1 VKLAKVG
8 SRMAEL
14 LPLEHLALRS
24 LSEVGVPAS
33 ASRLLMSGD
42 CVFLEVKRFDR
53 VGRNG
58 RIGML
63 SAGAVDDEFFG
74 RRDSW
79 PEFAARCEQAKLL
92 SSEHARRV
100 DTLAA
105 FSELIGNGD
114 RHFEN
119 ISLLIDE
126 AGEYSGIAPA
136 YDVLPMRYASLG
148 GGVDPDLLPI
158 APRVG
163 TIGAKPAVWGLAWR
177 AAERFWLAVQTEQM
191 AVPISQAMKE
201 VAAENLAVALAF
213 VEPLLPQGVVRLE
226 SCCVQGWLGVAVG
239 AALRDPC
246 INDGL
251 PRSFLESRRRNA
263 AHAPDGPC
271 GFARPEPALGPRGHV
286 PLEASTWQPARLDG

>member
-136 YDVLPMRYASLG
+136 YDVLPMRYATLG

-177 AAERFWLAVQTEQM
+177 AAQRFWLAVQAEQLVADFQGDEGVGGGESGSGSGVCG
-191 AVPISQAMKE
+191 AV
-201 VAAENLAVALAF
+201 VATV
-213 VEPLLPQGVVRLE
+213 G
-226 SCCVQGWLGVAVG
+226 G
-239 AALRDPC
+239 AA
-246 INDGL
+246 
-251 PRSFLESRRRNA
+251 
-263 AHAPDGPC
+263 
-271 GFARPEPALGPRGHV
+271 
-286 PLEASTWQPARLDG
+286 